1 MLGLKKTQ
9 AGQDV
14 VISKRKKAKKEVK
27 EEFEE
32 WNGISDSSWIVD
44 PMGGV
49 LQWGVGIKGS
59 LLSDTHVLCCAPSFA
74 KARDDDGG
82 DSWDIKTCYSWV
94 CVVQM

>member
-32 WNGISDSSWIVD
+32 WNGISDSS
-44 PMGGV
+44 
-49 LQWGVGIKGS
+49 
-59 LLSDTHVLCCAPSFA
+59 
-74 KARDDDGG
+74 
-82 DSWDIKTCYSWV
+82 
-94 CVVQM
+94 